1 MREREHALERVGA
14 SWSEGGGELEAAVF
28 LVPIAC
34 CGCFADWQGLPSSAV
49 VPDWCCLGEI
59 FRYRNKY
66 AVRPYCPFDVVIQKH
81 GEPAANAT
89 IFPGEFCGVDRS
101 VAGGATGDYNGDGT
115 AKTNPKKT
123 PF

>member
-1 MREREHALERVGA
+1 M
-14 SWSEGGGELEAAVF
+14 F

-123 PF
+123 FYRIFAPVHHPLPPNAAILPSCRRV